1 MLASMKFIYSLDR
14 LRLIQRHLSR
24 VFSKSMYGCFKQLF
38 SKILPSAEYR
48 QHWYEENL
56 GLSIF
61 IQILLL
67 TNYNYLIIHATEQ
80 PSYMNIKL
88 P

>member
-1 MLASMKFIYSLDR
+1 
-14 LRLIQRHLSR
+14 
-24 VFSKSMYGCFKQLF
+24 MYGCFKQLF
-38 SKILPSAEYR
+38 SKILRSAEYR

-67 TNYNYLIIHATEQ
+67 ANYNYLIINVTEQ
-80 PSYMNIKL
+80 SSHIIPSKNAEFVRLFCIIIPVIMNSKS
-88 P
+88 

>member
-1 MLASMKFIYSLDR
+1 
-14 LRLIQRHLSR
+14 
-24 VFSKSMYGCFKQLF
+24 MYGCFKQLF
-38 SKILPSAEYR
+38 SKILASAEYR

-67 TNYNYLIIHATEQ
+67 ANYNYLIINVTEQ
-80 PSYMNIKL
+80 PSHINITL
-88 P
+88 PSKNAESIQ